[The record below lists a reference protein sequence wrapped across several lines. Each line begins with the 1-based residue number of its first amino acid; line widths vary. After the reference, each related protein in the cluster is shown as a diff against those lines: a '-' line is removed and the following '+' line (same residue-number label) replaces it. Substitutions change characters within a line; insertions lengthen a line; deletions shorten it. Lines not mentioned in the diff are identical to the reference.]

1 MIEPLISTQWL
12 AEALNQ
18 RDLRVVDATWDHD
31 AERHPRD
38 AFIDKHIPGAVFLDL
53 DRFADPSADAPMMM
67 PPPAQF
73 ASRMQALGLGDGV
86 RIILY
91 DHSPLHT
98 AARTWWMM
106 RHFGVRD
113 VAILDGGI
121 AKWIAEGRSTEAGEP
136 MSKHRHFIVRD
147 PLNAVRTI
155 DDMRANLSSRAEQV
169 ADARP
174 GPRFRGE
181 EPDLRPG
188 TATGHI
194 PGARNVPASTLFAD
208 DGTWKRGDALAS
220 AFETAGVDLTKPIVT
235 SCGSGITAAV
245 LSFGAHLLGREAALY
260 DGSWAEWGKDPATPK
275 ATGAA

>member
-1 MIEPLISTQWL
+1 MIEPLVSTEWL
-12 AEALNQ
+12 AATLTDQ
-18 RDLRVVDATWDHD
+18 TLRMVDATWDHEAD
-31 AERHPRD
+31 LHPHD
-38 AFIDKHIPGAVFLDL
+38 AFIKMHIPGAVFLDL
-53 DRFADPSADAPMMM
+53 DRFVDQSANAPMML
-67 PPPAQF
+67 PPAAQF
-73 ASRMQALGLGDGV
+73 ASRMQTLGLGDGT
-86 RIILY
+86 RIVLY
-91 DHSPLHT
+91 DRSPLHT

-121 AKWIAEGRSTEAGEP
+121 AKWIAEGRDTESGEAAP
-136 MSKHRHFIVRD
+136 RHRHFTVSD

-155 DDMRANLSSRAEQV
+155 DDITVNLSSRAEQV
-169 ADARP
+169 VDARP

-188 TATGHI
+188 TETGHI

-208 DGTWKRGDALAS
+208 DGTWKRGDELKR
-220 AFETAGVDLTKPIVT
+220 AFEVAGVDLTRPIVT
-235 SCGSGITAAV
+235 TCGSGITAAV
-245 LSFGAHLLGREAALY
+245 LAFGAHLLGREVALY